1 MRFAYSACWRTWR
14 LFADFQPM
22 SYNYSGNFRRP
33 SMPAW
38 IGSGAIEAGDQLFAT
53 PNKPARLAIW

>member
-38 IGSGAIEAGDQLFAT
+38 IESGAIEAGDQLFVA
-53 PNKPARLAIW
+53 PQ